1 MRASLDHVGIYVKDL
16 ERSLNFYSEL
26 FGFPEH
32 SKVNLGTTKIAFLDM
47 GGSLLEI
54 VQRAEPPEAPSGSW
68 SHLAYTT
75 DDFDGM
81 VSRLREKGLELQEMT
96 LGDGSRISVLQEP
109 GWTHDVEI
117 DEKGFL

>member
-1 MRASLDHVGIYVKDL
+1 MKASLDHVGIYVEDL

-32 SKVNLGTTKIAFLDM
+32 SKVDLGTTKIAFLDM

-68 SHLAYTT
+68 SHVAYTT
-75 DDFDGM
+75 DDFNGM
-81 VSRLREKGLELQEMT
+81 VGRLRAKGLELREMT
-96 LGDGSRISVLQEP
+96 LDEGSRIVFFKDP
-109 GWTHDVEI
+109 DGHDVEI
-117 DEKGFL
+117 DEKAFNQ

>member
-16 ERSLNFYSEL
+16 ERSLEFYDEV

-32 SKVNLGTTKIAFLDM
+32 SKLNLGTTKIAFLDL
-47 GGSLLEI
+47 GGVLLEI

-75 DDFDGM
+75 DGFDGM
-81 VSRLREKGLELQEMT
+81 VSRLKEKRLELREMT
-96 LGDGSRISVLQEP
+96 LGDGSRIVFFKDP
-109 GWTHDVEI
+109 DGHDVEI
-117 DEKGFL
+117 DEEAFNK

>member
-32 SKVNLGTTKIAFLDM
+32 SKVNIGTTKIAFLDM

-81 VSRLREKGLELQEMT
+81 VSRLNEKGLELREMT
-96 LGDGSRISVLQEP
+96 LGDGSRIVFFKDP
-109 GWTHDVEI
+109 DGHDVEI
-117 DEKGFL
+117 DETAFNK

>member
-1 MRASLDHVGIYVKDL
+1 MKASLDHIGIYVKDL
-16 ERSLNFYSEL
+16 ERSLKFYSDL

-32 SKVNLGTTKIAFLDM
+32 SKVNLGTTKITFLDL

-54 VQRAEPPEAPSGSW
+54 VQRAESPEAPSGSW

-81 VSRLREKGLELQEMT
+81 VGRLKARELELREMT
-96 LGDGSRISVLQEP
+96 LGDGSRIVFFKDP
-109 GWTHDVEI
+109 DGHDVEI
-117 DEKGFL
+117 DEKAFNK

>member
-16 ERSLNFYSEL
+16 ERSMKFYSEL

-75 DDFDGM
+75 DDFDDM
-81 VSRLREKGLELQEMT
+81 VSRLREKGLELREMT
-96 LGDGSRISVLQEP
+96 LGDGSRIVFFKDP
-109 GWTHDVEI
+109 DGHDVEI
-117 DEKGFL
+117 DEKAFNK

>member
-1 MRASLDHVGIYVKDL
+1 MKTSLDHVGIYVKDL
-16 ERSLNFYSEL
+16 ERSLKFYSEL

-32 SKVNLGTTKIAFLDM
+32 SRLNLGTTNIAFLDL

-81 VSRLREKGLELQEMT
+81 VSRLREKGLELREMT
-96 LGDGSRISVLQEP
+96 LGDGSRIVFFKDP
-109 GWTHDVEI
+109 DGHDVEI
-117 DEKGFL
+117 DEKAFNK

>member
-16 ERSLNFYSEL
+16 ERSMKFYSEL

-32 SKVNLGTTKIAFLDM
+32 SKVNLGATKIAFLDM

-81 VSRLREKGLELQEMT
+81 VSRLKEKGLELREMT
-96 LGDGSRISVLQEP
+96 LGDGSRIVFFKDP
-109 GWTHDVEI
+109 DGHDVEI
-117 DEKGFL
+117 DEKAFNK